1 MNKKGFSLMEVL
13 TVVIIVGILSSVAI
27 PQYRKIMEK
36 GRFTKAQA
44 MAKSLRDSC
53 ERLVAEFG
61 VESYQDLRADKKQMN
76 DLDVVDATTLPLGF
90 TFNNTALIGRGF
102 AYTII
107 GNCNINIQKIA
118 GNYKAKFVFTGTEF
132 ICTDVDAESCNVY
145 GLD

>member
-1 MNKKGFSLMEVL
+1 MNKKGFSLMEML

-44 MAKSLRDSC
+44 MAKSLYDSC

-61 VESYQDLRADKKQMN
+61 VESWVDLPATRKQMD
-76 DLDVVDATTLPLGF
+76 DLDVVGQGILPIGF
-90 TFNNTALIGRGF
+90 SFTESAVVGKGF
-102 AYTII
+102 AYSIS
-107 GNCNINIQKIA
+107 GNCGVNIKKTA
-118 GNYKAKFVFTGTEF
+118 GNYRAEFNYTGTEF
-132 ICTDVDAESCNVY
+132 TCTPLQADACNVY

>member
-1 MNKKGFSLMEVL
+1 MNKKGFSLMEML

-44 MAKSLRDSC
+44 MAKSLYDSC

-61 VESYQDLRADKKQMN
+61 VESWVDLPASKKQID
-76 DLDVVDATTLPLGF
+76 DLDVVGVDVLPLGF
-90 TFNNTALIGRGF
+90 NIASNGVQGKGF
-102 AYTII
+102 IYTIS
-107 GNCNINIQKIA
+107 GNCNVNIRKLE
-118 GNYKAKFVFTGTEF
+118 GNYKADFVFTGSEF
-132 ICTDVDAESCNVY
+132 LCTDIDPESCNVY

>member
-1 MNKKGFSLMEVL
+1 MNKKGFSLIEML

-44 MAKSLRDSC
+44 MAKSLYDSC

-61 VESYQDLRADKKQMN
+61 VESWVDLPASKKQID
-76 DLDVVDATTLPLGF
+76 DLDVVGVDVLPLGF
-90 TFNNTALIGRGF
+90 NIASNGVLGKGF
-102 AYTII
+102 VYTIS
-107 GNCNINIQKIA
+107 GNCNVNIRKLE
-118 GNYKAKFVFTGTEF
+118 GNYKADFVFTGSEF
-132 ICTDVDAESCNVY
+132 LCTDRDPESCNVY